1 MAPRAIAPKGMT
13 RRRPG
18 LSLACGDPHWHAHT
32 GLRVHVHRPDR
43 AARGAPRQA
52 QRVCQH
58 DSAVNLSGVAR
69 VDPRWPGSWPIFAG
83 CGQRSRTIRVRAG
96 VLNGEGGIRTLV
108 RREPRNRFSR
118 PAHDREN
125 AGGYRGFSVRGTKKG
140 MRGHFRVVLGGLAG
154 LAGLAGVVGA
164 EGTVGGDGCRGRA
177 REMSAAT
184 LWRGGT
190 SEHCVGLYAR
200 RRQDGDVSRGRG

>member
-18 LSLACGDPHWHAHT
+18 LSLACGDPHRHAHT
-32 GLRVHVHRPDR
+32 GPAFTSTPHR
-43 AARGAPRQA
+43 AAPGSATPGATCVPTRFG
-52 QRVCQH
+52 RKPVRC
-58 DSAVNLSGVAR
+58 G
-69 VDPRWPGSWPIFAG
+69 PRWPGSWPIFAG

-96 VLNGEGGIRTLV
+96 VLTNGEGGIRTLV

-140 MRGHFRVVLGGLAG
+140 MRGHFRVVLGGLA
-154 LAGLAGVVGA
+154 VSPVSP
-164 EGTVGGDGCRGRA
+164 VSSGR
-177 REMSAAT
+177 RERSAAMAVAGEPARCRQRRFGVAERASIGRT
-184 LWRGGT
+184 LRSAAAGW
-190 SEHCVGLYAR
+190 
-200 RRQDGDVSRGRG
+200 